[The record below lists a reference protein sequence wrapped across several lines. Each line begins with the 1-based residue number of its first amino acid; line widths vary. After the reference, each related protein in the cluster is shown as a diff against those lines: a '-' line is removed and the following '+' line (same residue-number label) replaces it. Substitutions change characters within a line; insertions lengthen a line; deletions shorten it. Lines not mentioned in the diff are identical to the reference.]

1 MTGCLEDNVSSGA
14 RAITGFLEDNV
25 SSGARAM
32 TGCLEMRIMCQVEQ
46 EP

>member
-1 MTGCLEDNVSSGA
+1 VSSGA
-14 RAITGFLEDNV
+14 RAMTGCLEYNV

-46 EP
+46 NV